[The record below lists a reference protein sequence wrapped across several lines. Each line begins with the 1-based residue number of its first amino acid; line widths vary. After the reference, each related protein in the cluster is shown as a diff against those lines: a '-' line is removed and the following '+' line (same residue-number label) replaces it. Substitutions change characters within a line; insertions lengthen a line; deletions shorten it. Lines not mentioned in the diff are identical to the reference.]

1 MGLFTGLTGGQRDR
15 ERELITVRPLARKAV
30 VSGWKLESPRPLGQR
45 VGDVLGFL
53 KPVGLPTRSRGGRA
67 PGSRTPKPMVW
78 PLSKA
83 LELRI
88 EEDQGAPRLVA
99 AGELDLATAAELEA
113 GLKQLESG
121 APAVLVL
128 DLRELEFMDSTGLR
142 TVIAADAR
150 ARERGARLVVVR
162 APEEV
167 DRVFRLTR
175 MDQHLDLVDEPPNA
189 G

>member
-1 MGLFTGLTGGQRDR
+1 VT
-15 ERELITVRPLARKAV
+15 RP
-30 VSGWKLESPRPLGQR
+30 
-45 VGDVLGFL
+45 
-53 KPVGLPTRSRGGRA
+53 
-67 PGSRTPKPMVW
+67 
-78 PLSKA
+78 
-83 LELRI
+83 LELRT
-88 EEDQGAPRLVA
+88 ENDHGGPRLIA
-99 AGELDLATAAELEA
+99 AGELDLASAEELDSH
-113 GLKQLESG
+113 LKQLESSE
-121 APAVLVL
+121 PDVLVL

-175 MDQHLDLVDEPPNA
+175 MDQHLELVDEPPA